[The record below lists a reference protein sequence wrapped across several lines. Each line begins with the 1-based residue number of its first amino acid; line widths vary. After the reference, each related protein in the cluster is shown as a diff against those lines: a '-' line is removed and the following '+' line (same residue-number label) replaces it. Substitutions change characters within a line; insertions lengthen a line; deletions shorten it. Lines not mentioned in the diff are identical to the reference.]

1 MDTPVNFAPAGANS
15 RLTLTL
21 NRTQFEHLLGEL
33 NAAACI
39 IGTVR
44 EALINSSG
52 YEGGAVQRAL
62 DIVETVASELD
73 AAGRSEGVQS

>member
-1 MDTPVNFAPAGANS
+1 MLTDQSSAAAPAGANS
-15 RLTLTL
+15 RLTLSV

-39 IGTVR
+39 VGTVR

-62 DIVETVASELD
+62 EMVETVVSDLD
-73 AAGRSEGVQS
+73 AAARGV